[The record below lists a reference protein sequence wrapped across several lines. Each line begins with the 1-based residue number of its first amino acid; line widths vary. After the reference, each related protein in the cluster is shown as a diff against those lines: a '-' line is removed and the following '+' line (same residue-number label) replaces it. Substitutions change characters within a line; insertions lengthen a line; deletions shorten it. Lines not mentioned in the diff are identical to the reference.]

1 MFVEA
6 VMTTPVISIR
16 PSTSVAEA
24 ARLMLAHR
32 ISGLPVVEGDGT
44 LVGIVSEGDFLRRS
58 ELGTERKRSW
68 WLEFLVSPGKV
79 ADEYV
84 HAHGRKVEEVMT
96 NGAVTISKGATLDEV
111 VEMMSRR
118 SIKRLPVVDNGKI
131 VGIVARSDL
140 LRPMARALSPG
151 DTQATDDEQIRA
163 AIQAELSGQSW
174 GGGGLIRVHV
184 DKGAV
189 ELTGTIFD
197 ERERRAAH
205 VAAENVAGVKSVSDQ
220 LAWVE
225 PMSGVVVLPEEI
237 SPNEISKAR

>member
-1 MFVEA
+1 MLAEA

-32 ISGLPVVEGDGT
+32 ISGLPVVREDGT
-44 LVGIVSEGDFLRRS
+44 LAGMVSEGDFLRRS
-58 ELGTERKRSW
+58 EIETERKRSW
-68 WLEFLVSPGKV
+68 WLEFLVSPGRV

-96 NGAVTISKGATLDEV
+96 KGAVTIGKGAALDEV
-111 VEMMSRR
+111 VEMMVRHR
-118 SIKRLPVVDNGKI
+118 VKRLPVVENGKI

-140 LRPMARALSPG
+140 LRAMARALPRDSV
-151 DTQATDDEQIRA
+151 QATNDEQIRA
-163 AIQAELSGQSW
+163 AIQEELSRQHW
-174 GGGGLIRVHV
+174 GGSGLIRVHV
-184 DKGAV
+184 ENGAV
-189 ELTGTIFD
+189 ALTGTIFD
-197 ERERRAAH
+197 ERVRRAAC

-225 PMSGVVVLPEEI
+225 PMSGVVVLPDEI
-237 SPNEISKAR
+237 AKAR